1 MIITDFVK
9 QTFLRIGAVVTIPIR
24 QNVKIDSVQVI
35 WNKELGLGEI
45 KMYVKPTDEPHLH
58 QSQPYQQSDSC
69 KTQSTPLRASAS
81 NVPSEY

>member
-9 QTFLRIGAVVTIPIR
+9 QTILRIGAVVTIPIR

-45 KMYVKPTDEPHLH
+45 KMYVKPTDDGQYQPH
-58 QSQPYQQSDSC
+58 SQSDSC
-69 KTQSTPLRASAS
+69 KRQSSPLRD
-81 NVPSEY
+81 SE

>member
-9 QTFLRIGAVVTIPIR
+9 QTILRIGAVVTIPIR

-45 KMYVKPTDEPHLH
+45 KMYVKPTAH
-58 QSQPYQQSDSC
+58 QESVQSSAQCPPCSPYNYSVDSSHGPS
-69 KTQSTPLRASAS
+69 STP
-81 NVPSEY
+81 